1 MKDRVKGKDY
11 MHISVIIPALNE
23 EAHIERAILSAS
35 DADEVIVVDGG
46 SNDATVSITEKLGA
60 KVIISKKGRG
70 VQQDAGAKEAK
81 GDALLFLHADTML
94 PEGWKESVAQIFTDG
109 NIVGGAFLLGIN
121 SDNPLLKFI
130 NRIANIRA
138 KYLGLIYGDQAILV
152 KKDKFFS
159 IGGFR
164 GLPIMED
171 VDLIRR
177 LRRHGTVKLLKEKVL
192 TSQRRWYKKGLISTT
207 LKNWFYLFL
216 YYIGVSPE
224 RIYRL
229 YYKRP

>member
-1 MKDRVKGKDY
+1 

>member
-35 DADEVIVVDGG
+35 DADEVIFVDGG

>member
-1 MKDRVKGKDY
+1 LKDRVKGKDY

-216 YYIGVSPE
+216 YYTGVSPE